1 MNGTIIVGKVRMVKI
16 ARFLGEEGAKKV
28 FINSKGEQFFLP
40 EALREDA
47 EAGDHVLVIG
57 KEYTA
62 QGIDPATG
70 QPKEDEQG
78 NPVYDGEKFTRYDA
92 TLVGDYETVAAAF
105 YEDEIM
111 DAAKGDFIKEQV
123 TAFKTARKLPARKP
137 VVVKDNA
144 EPSNV
149 GG

>member
-28 FINSKGEQFFLP
+28 FINSKGEQFFIP

-47 EAGDHVLVIG
+47 EVGDHVLVIG
-57 KEYTA
+57 KEYTQ
-62 QGIDPATG
+62 QGMDDVTG
-70 QPKEDEQG
+70 QPKEDGQG

-123 TAFKTARKLPARKP
+123 TAFKTARKLPAARK
-137 VVVKDNA
+137 VVKDNA